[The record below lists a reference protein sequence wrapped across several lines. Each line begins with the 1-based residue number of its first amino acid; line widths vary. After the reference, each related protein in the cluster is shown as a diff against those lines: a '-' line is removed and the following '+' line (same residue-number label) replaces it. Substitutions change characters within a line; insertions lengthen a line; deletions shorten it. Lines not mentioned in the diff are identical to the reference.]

1 MSRPEARRTT
11 STNLSAG
18 IKGGAPLV
26 GKLAIVT
33 GGSRGSYSQ

>member
-1 MSRPEARRTT
+1 MSRPDARRTT

-18 IKGGAPLV
+18 LKGGAALV

-33 GGSRGSYSQ
+33 GGSRGSHPQ